1 MQGSICGLCLV
12 DFSHCFHV
20 YFLCKIDSSLKKV
33 NLNHALNWGVACVA
47 KAQQAGMYITD
58 MFIYGSIVFRLC
70 FELPLFLLHPV
81 VVKYQLLLLA
91 AEHILQLIL

>member
-1 MQGSICGLCLV
+1 
-12 DFSHCFHV
+12 
-20 YFLCKIDSSLKKV
+20 
-33 NLNHALNWGVACVA
+33 
-47 KAQQAGMYITD
+47 MYITD

-70 FELPLFLLHPV
+70 FELPLFLLRPV

>member
-1 MQGSICGLCLV
+1 MNCF
-12 DFSHCFHV
+12 FSHHFHV
-20 YFLCKIDSSLKKV
+20 CCFRKIDSSIKNI
-33 NLNHALNWGVACVA
+33 NLDCALNWGVACVA
-47 KAQQAGMYITD
+47 KAQQVGMYITD

-70 FELPLFLLHPV
+70 FELPLFSLHPV

>member
-1 MQGSICGLCLV
+1 M
-12 DFSHCFHV
+12 
-20 YFLCKIDSSLKKV
+20 Y
-33 NLNHALNWGVACVA
+33 WRVACVA
-47 KAQQAGMYITD
+47 KAQQVGMYITEI
-58 MFIYGSIVFRLC
+58 FIYGSIVFRLC